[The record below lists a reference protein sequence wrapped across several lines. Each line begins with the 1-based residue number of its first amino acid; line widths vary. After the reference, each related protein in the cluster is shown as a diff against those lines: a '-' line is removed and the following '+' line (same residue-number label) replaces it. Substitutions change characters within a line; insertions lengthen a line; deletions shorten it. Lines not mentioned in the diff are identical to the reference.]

1 MSDPSLLVT
10 MPTAGDPTLA
20 PAGRDLLF
28 VLAPCP
34 NLDVGKVNWSAE
46 GDSYA
51 RQVLATAAERL
62 LPGLDRDADILDV
75 VTPADWARQGMTA
88 GSPFALAHTFSQTGP
103 FRPANL
109 VRGVDNAVLAG
120 GSTVPGVGVPT
131 ALLSGRLA
139 AERITGPTRRSFEQ
153 TDDSQSQAGTGMTNI
168 ELHAA
173 GIEDQRLRESYRY
186 CRRLNAQHGRT
197 YFLATRLLTPS
208 QRPAVHALYGFA
220 RYADDIL
227 DDLNSDAGA
236 AERAARLELLASR
249 FAKGDADSEPVL
261 PAVLDTARTYRIPV
275 SLFDEFLTSMRMD
288 LTVTDYPDRPALNR
302 YMRGSAE
309 VIGLQMLPI
318 LGTVG
323 PLRDAEPCAE
333 ALGRAFQLTNF
344 LRDINEDLDRNRV
357 YLPADELAA
366 FGVDRELLTWCHDNQ
381 RTDPRVR
388 QALAAQHEITRAIY
402 RRPTRASRCWPRSRG
417 RA

>member
-1 MSDPSLLVT
+1 
-10 MPTAGDPTLA
+10 
-20 PAGRDLLF
+20 
-28 VLAPCP
+28 
-34 NLDVGKVNWSAE
+34 
-46 GDSYA
+46 
-51 RQVLATAAERL
+51 
-62 LPGLDRDADILDV
+62 
-75 VTPADWARQGMTA
+75 
-88 GSPFALAHTFSQTGP
+88 
-103 FRPANL
+103 
-109 VRGVDNAVLAG
+109 
-120 GSTVPGVGVPT
+120 
-131 ALLSGRLA
+131 
-139 AERITGPTRRSFEQ
+139 
-153 TDDSQSQAGTGMTNI
+153 MTNT

-173 GIEDQRLRESYRY
+173 GIEDERLRESYRY

-227 DDLNSDAGA
+227 DDLNSDAGVD
-236 AERAARLELLASR
+236 ERAARLELLASR
-249 FAKGDADSEPVL
+249 FLSGDDAAEPVL
-261 PAVLDTARTYRIPV
+261 PAVLDAARTYRIPLG
-275 SLFDEFLTSMRMD
+275 LFDEFLASMRMD
-288 LTVTDYPDRPALNR
+288 LTVTDYPDRAALNH

-344 LRDINEDLDRNRV
+344 LRDVNEDLDRNRV

-388 QALAAQHEITRAIY
+388 QALAAQHEITRGIY
-402 RRPTRASRCWPRSRG
+402 REAHKGIALLAPQSRPCVTAAYTLYSEILDRIEDIDFAVFSQRASVGMG
-417 RA
+417 RRLQVFTGGLVRAHRARRLHAA

>member
-1 MSDPSLLVT
+1 
-10 MPTAGDPTLA
+10 
-20 PAGRDLLF
+20 
-28 VLAPCP
+28 
-34 NLDVGKVNWSAE
+34 
-46 GDSYA
+46 
-51 RQVLATAAERL
+51 
-62 LPGLDRDADILDV
+62 
-75 VTPADWARQGMTA
+75 
-88 GSPFALAHTFSQTGP
+88 
-103 FRPANL
+103 
-109 VRGVDNAVLAG
+109 
-120 GSTVPGVGVPT
+120 
-131 ALLSGRLA
+131 
-139 AERITGPTRRSFEQ
+139 
-153 TDDSQSQAGTGMTNI
+153 MTNT

-173 GIEDQRLRESYRY
+173 GIEDERLRASYRY

-227 DDLNSDAGA
+227 DDLTSDAGPG
-236 AERAARLELLASR
+236 ERSDRLELLASR
-249 FAKGDADSEPVL
+249 FVKGEAASEPVL
-261 PAVLDTARTYRIPV
+261 PAVLDTARTYRIPL

-288 LTVTDYPDRPALNR
+288 LTVTDYPDRPALNH

-323 PLRDAEPCAE
+323 PLHDAEPCAE

-388 QALAAQHEITRAIY
+388 QALAAQHAITRTIY
-402 RRPTRASRCWPRSRG
+402 REAHKGIALLAPQSRPCVTAAFTLYSEILDRIEDIDFEVFSQRASVGMG
-417 RA
+417 RRLQVFTGGLVRAHRARRLPAA

>member
-1 MSDPSLLVT
+1 
-10 MPTAGDPTLA
+10 
-20 PAGRDLLF
+20 
-28 VLAPCP
+28 
-34 NLDVGKVNWSAE
+34 
-46 GDSYA
+46 
-51 RQVLATAAERL
+51 
-62 LPGLDRDADILDV
+62 
-75 VTPADWARQGMTA
+75 MTK
-88 GSPFALAHTFSQTGP
+88 
-103 FRPANL
+103 
-109 VRGVDNAVLAG
+109 
-120 GSTVPGVGVPT
+120 
-131 ALLSGRLA
+131 
-139 AERITGPTRRSFEQ
+139 
-153 TDDSQSQAGTGMTNI
+153 I

-173 GIEDQRLRESYRY
+173 GIENERLRESYRY
-186 CRRLNAQHGRT
+186 CRGLNAQHGRT

-227 DDLNSDAGA
+227 DDLQSDADVG
-236 AERAARLELLASR
+236 ERAARLELLASR
-249 FAKGDADSEPVL
+249 FMAGDASSEPVL
-261 PAVLDTARTYRIPV
+261 PAVLDTARTYRIPMG
-275 SLFDEFLTSMRMD
+275 LFDEFLTSMRMD
-288 LTVTDYPDRPALNR
+288 LTVTDYPDRAALNR

-366 FGVDRELLTWCHDNQ
+366 FGVDRELLIWCHDNQ

-388 QALAAQHEITRAIY
+388 QALVAQHGITRAIY
-402 RRPTRASRCWPRSRG
+402 REAYKGIALLAPQSRPCVTAAYTLYSEILDRIEDIDYQVFSQRASVGMG
-417 RA
+417 RRLQVFTGGLVRAHRARRLSAA